1 MTLQLSI
8 CRINIDVVKVKN
20 RKDKE
25 YTLKR
30 QNTSQYVNQRV
41 SSSLSFDSMAL
52 IRENQVKSN

>member
-1 MTLQLSI
+1 M
-8 CRINIDVVKVKN
+8 VMEEKVKN